1 MEVHVGLAEQEKRAN
16 LEPFRQFQ
24 VLPIPFPPFEK
35 NDVIKY
41 GESGQI
47 THSCWADPRGWTGR
61 GFADWFDDLGAED

>member
-35 NDVIKY
+35 NCCDQV
-41 GESGQI
+41 
-47 THSCWADPRGWTGR
+47 
-61 GFADWFDDLGAED
+61 LGIRSNYSLLLG

>member
-35 NDVIKY
+35 K
-41 GESGQI
+41 
-47 THSCWADPRGWTGR
+47 
-61 GFADWFDDLGAED
+61 